1 MRREVETI
9 FSLVVVMDE
18 LASEQYRARMDAL
31 SPKERMARCTA
42 MLKWSRDVISR
53 QVTSELGSMPTTR
66 LKLEVAKR
74 VYRSDAFVC
83 QLIDEALAKY
93 SG

>member
-1 MRREVETI
+1 M
-9 FSLVVVMDE
+9 
-18 LASEQYRARMDAL
+18 
-31 SPKERMARCTA
+31 
-42 MLKWSRDVISR
+42 ISR